1 MAKIFTTNISYRSST
16 YEAVVCL
23 RTVSDGYMVSVQIF
37 DENINHLAPD
47 GEIQLKLTSGLHR
60 AYEHNQK
67 GDKEFLS
74 SIRSAVL
81 QHLKNYSVNPY

>member
-1 MAKIFTTNISYRSST
+1 MAKVFTTNISYRAST

-47 GEIQLKLTSGLHR
+47 GEIKLKLAGLHR
-60 AYEHNQK
+60 AYEPNEK

-81 QHLKNYSVNPY
+81 QHLKNYSSNPY